1 LKEFQVVSWRTS
13 LLSVVCEQ
21 TGAVAV
27 AELEEGGESVARRLA
42 DQDRRLDAVIE
53 WGEALEGKLGAG

>member
-1 LKEFQVVSWRTS
+1 M
-13 LLSVVCEQ
+13 LSVVCEQ